1 METTLQDEIGWD
13 NLLET
18 VCKNCKTV
26 VQNNNYCPYE
36 GCEEDCS
43 KVKKVI
49 EKGIIK
55 VIPLGKLYAITIDG
69 VMRKGLYAKHETSAH
84 DIHAIYTQYIRVT
97 EK

>member
-13 NLLET
+13 NLLEHI
-18 VCKNCKTV
+18 CKNCKTV
-26 VQNNNYCPYE
+26 TQNNNYCPYE

-55 VIPLGKLYAITIDG
+55 VMPIGKLYAITIDG
-69 VMRKGLYAKHETSAH
+69 VTKHGLYAKHETPARNG
-84 DIHAIYTQYIRVT
+84 HAAFTQYIQVM